1 MDAPVKAMGLAHNL
15 SLNGRK
21 ILGVEGVTNLE
32 NYDQERIV
40 VQTSSGGLEIKGE
53 ELHIQQ
59 LNLDQGKVVVEG
71 MINAL
76 VYTGLSVGRRGKG
89 FWAKLIK

>member
-1 MDAPVKAMGLAHNL
+1 MEAAVKTTGLVHNL

-21 ILGVEGVTNLE
+21 VLGVEGVTNLE

-40 VQTSSGGLEIKGE
+40 VQTNSGGLEIKGE

-71 MINAL
+71 TINAL
-76 VYTGLSVGRRGKG
+76 IYTGLSVGRRSKG